1 MSRHNNSA
9 QHILIAAG
17 GTGGHVYPALAI
29 AEAVREHYPNV
40 SLAFVGSVG
49 GFERPLVQESGV
61 VFESYNEVRAGPLH
75 GVGLPR
81 KLWSAVNLAVGT
93 LQALALMLR
102 QRPDAILLTGGWS
115 GLPVSLAGWLLRV
128 PILIFL
134 PDIEPGL
141 TIQALKPFARRVAV
155 TTAESQPYVPAGK
168 MIVTGYPLR
177 AALRRAT
184 RDQAVQHFGL
194 DPARQTLLVF
204 GGSRGARAINNA
216 LLDIAPDLLADGIQI
231 IHVTGTLD
239 WPDIERRAA
248 GLSDRYHAFPYL
260 HGDMGLAFAAADLV
274 VSRAGASVL
283 GELPYFG
290 LASILIPYPHAW
302 RYQKVNADWL
312 ASRGAAVR
320 LDEDRMAADLLP
332 TIRSLLNDPAR
343 LAEMRAK
350 AAALAQPDGARR
362 IAAELVQLAGGQA

>member
-1 MSRHNNSA
+1 MSRPNNNA

-17 GTGGHVYPALAI
+17 GTGGHVYPALAV
-29 AEAVREHYPNV
+29 AEAIREHYLNV
-40 SLAFVGSVG
+40 SLAFAGSVG

-61 VFESYNEVRAGPLH
+61 VFDSYSEVRAGPLH
-75 GVGLPR
+75 GVSLPR
-81 KLWSAVNLAVGT
+81 KLWSAINLAIGT

-102 QRPDAILLTGGWS
+102 RRPGAVLLTGGWS

-141 TIQALKPFARRVAV
+141 TIQVLKPFARRVAL
-155 TTAESQPYVPAGK
+155 TTAESQAYFPRQQTV
-168 MIVTGYPLR
+168 ITGYPLR
-177 AALRRAT
+177 AALRRAS
-184 RDQAVQHFGL
+184 REQAAQHFGL
-194 DPARQTLLVF
+194 DPARRTLLVF
-204 GGSRGARAINNA
+204 GGSRGARAINSA
-216 LLDIAPDLLADGIQI
+216 LLDIVADLLADGIQI

-248 GLSDRYHAFPYL
+248 GLPDRYHAFPYL

-274 VSRAGASVL
+274 VSRAGASIL
-283 GELPYFG
+283 GEFPFFG
-290 LASILIPYPHAW
+290 LAAILIAYPHAW

-320 LDEDRMAADLLP
+320 LDEERMNDELLP
-332 TIRSLLNDPAR
+332 TIRGLLNDPAR
-343 LAEMRAK
+343 LADMRAK
-350 AAALAQPDGARR
+350 ASALAQPDGARR
-362 IAAELVQLAGGQA
+362 IAAELVQLAGGQV